1 MVTEDFRVSLSSIW
15 EHLKQGIPL
24 GLQFSIL
31 AIGII
36 VMQGAVV
43 KFDLTAS
50 GEMVASTPAQNGFG
64 AANKLISFL
73 MAPFNGL
80 ASAILGF
87 NAQNYGKRD
96 YERIKRGTLQ
106 TVLIMLIVSAICIA
120 IGLLLSING
129 TYQYIFMSTDKI
141 SAETIRYGNTFMYV
155 DMAFYAILG
164 FLIVVRSA
172 VQGVFLAG
180 YVLCAGVAELV
191 SRILICAFLP
201 QIVNGGA
208 IDSSASTAAFAAV
221 CFGDPGAWALASLV
235 LLLPLFKYII
245 GKKYSSWNV

>member
-1 MVTEDFRVSLSSIW
+1 
-15 EHLKQGIPL
+15 
-24 GLQFSIL
+24 
-31 AIGII
+31 
-36 VMQGAVV
+36 
-43 KFDLTAS
+43 
-50 GEMVASTPAQNGFG
+50 
-64 AANKLISFL
+64 
-73 MAPFNGL
+73 
-80 ASAILGF
+80 
-87 NAQNYGKRD
+87 
-96 YERIKRGTLQ
+96 
-106 TVLIMLIVSAICIA
+106 
-120 IGLLLSING
+120 
-129 TYQYIFMSTDKI
+129 MSTDKI

-235 LLLPLFKYII
+235 LLLPPVQIYNRQKVFVVECVSKQGDAVPALPFLLPEKCIVI
-245 GKKYSSWNV
+245 

>member
-1 MVTEDFRVSLSSIW
+1 
-15 EHLKQGIPL
+15 
-24 GLQFSIL
+24 
-31 AIGII
+31 
-36 VMQGAVV
+36 
-43 KFDLTAS
+43 
-50 GEMVASTPAQNGFG
+50 
-64 AANKLISFL
+64 
-73 MAPFNGL
+73 
-80 ASAILGF
+80 
-87 NAQNYGKRD
+87 
-96 YERIKRGTLQ
+96 
-106 TVLIMLIVSAICIA
+106 MLIVSAICIA

-221 CFGDPGAWALASLV
+221 CFGDPGAWVFAVAV
-235 LLLPLFKYII
+235 LLYPYIKHI
-245 GKKYSSWNV
+245 IKKDYRYAFGDNAKAQEYAIERTTDLQNTNDAQDTNDVLDTTDLQDVHSSDGKAN